1 MNERGDAGLP
11 RRGARAASGAG
22 EAVVVSSRLRLR
34 FLQLW
39 RRRLG
44 ELPTVNAMALPAAMA
59 YLMPET
65 IAKFSARLVS
75 ANAGLV
81 NCGEPPDWPPGC
93 LCGQNPFW
101 AYYVSGAWA
110 LEQAVFDVGGTTA
123 WWSRRRWILCEWR
136 AMAEEEVSGFCALC
150 RLALAQGGKACPNGV
165 RRPDGRACFS
175 ARRVDLDQGFGA
187 GDFSAATNGDGMK
200 EPDTRRPSALRLK
213 QTINA
218 NEHTQL
224 GNHRR

>member
-1 MNERGDAGLP
+1 MNERGDTGQP
-11 RRGARAASGAG
+11 RRTTRAASDTG
-22 EAVVVSSRLRLR
+22 EAVVISSRLRLR

-65 IAKFSARLVS
+65 IAEFSARLAS
-75 ANAGLV
+75 ANAGPV

-110 LEQAVFDVGGTTA
+110 LEQAVFDVGGTTV

-150 RLALAQGGKACPNGV
+150 RLALAQGGKSCPNAGF
-165 RRPDGRACFS
+165 RLDGRAVFS
-175 ARRVDLDQGFGA
+175 AHRIDLDQGFDA
-187 GDFSAATNGDGMK
+187 GDFSAATNGRGIR
-200 EPDTRRPSALRLK
+200 EPETRRPSALRQH

>member
-1 MNERGDAGLP
+1 MNERGDAGQP
-11 RRGARAASGAG
+11 RHTGRAVSGAG
-22 EAVVVSSRLRLR
+22 DTVVVSSRLRLR

-39 RRRLG
+39 RRRLR
-44 ELPTVNAMALPAAMA
+44 ELPTVNAMALPAALA

-65 IAKFSARLVS
+65 IAEFSTRLAS
-75 ANAGLV
+75 ANAGPV

-110 LEQAVFDVGGTTA
+110 LEQAVFDVAGTTA

-150 RLALAQGGKACPNGV
+150 RLALAQGGKSCPNAE
-165 RRPDGRACFS
+165 RRTDGHTFFS
-175 ARRVDLDQGFGA
+175 AHRVDLDQGFGA
-187 GDFSAATNGDGMK
+187 GDFSTATNRGGIR
-200 EPDTRRPSALRLK
+200 EPDTRRPSALRLN

-218 NEHTQL
+218 NAHTQL
-224 GNHRR
+224 ENHRR

>member
-1 MNERGDAGLP
+1 MNERGDTDRP
-11 RRGARAASGAG
+11 RRGARAASDAC
-22 EAVVVSSRLRLR
+22 ETVAVSSRLRVR

-39 RRRLG
+39 RRRLR
-44 ELPTVNAMALPAAMA
+44 ELPTVNAMALPAAMD
-59 YLMPET
+59 YLMPKT
-65 IAKFSARLVS
+65 IAEFSTRLAS
-75 ANAGLV
+75 ASAGPV
-81 NCGEPPDWPPGC
+81 NCGESRDWPPGC

-110 LEQAVFDVGGTTA
+110 LEKAFFDAAGTTA
-123 WWSRRRWILCEWR
+123 WWSRRHWVQCEWR
-136 AMAEEEVSGFCALC
+136 AMAEAEVSGFCALC
-150 RLALAQGGKACPNGV
+150 RLAFAEGGKTCPNGG
-165 RRPDGRACFS
+165 RRTGGCDYFS

-187 GDFSAATNGDGMK
+187 DGFSAASSGQGLPKAEM
-200 EPDTRRPSALRLK
+200 RRPSALRLN

>member
-1 MNERGDAGLP
+1 MNERGDTGQP
-11 RRGARAASGAG
+11 RHTGRAVSGAG
-22 EAVVVSSRLRLR
+22 DTVAVSSRLRLR

-39 RRRLG
+39 RRRLR

-65 IAKFSARLVS
+65 IAEFSARLAS
-75 ANAGLV
+75 ANAGPV
-81 NCGEPPDWPPGC
+81 NCAEPPDWPPGC

-110 LEQAVFDVGGTTA
+110 LEQAVFDVGGTTV

-150 RLALAQGGKACPNGV
+150 RLALAQGGKACPNGGH
-165 RRPDGRACFS
+165 RPDGRACFS

-187 GDFSAATNGDGMK
+187 GDFSAATNGRGIR
-200 EPDTRRPSALRLK
+200 EPETRRPSALRQH